1 MQNIAMFKDYKFD
14 FKIIARLIVAL
25 MISMAIHAT
34 LIVTL
39 SKTNKLTVN
48 NGYKGGHSKI
58 IHVLINR
65 GHEDIKPSPPPSQK
79 SSKTTRIISKPEV
92 LVEAPP
98 VLLLPNTQAQEA
110 NSENIPAQKQDEPEV
125 IHGIAAPM
133 SVPFAGFGG
142 APWANRSRS
151 TPPQGNKID
160 GQLQAMR
167 AEKRQRMNSA
177 MNNLY
182 GILHQ
187 NNIEIICELKIS
199 ENSQIGSL
207 TCDPED
213 REGMVKSILSS
224 SGIVWDDS
232 AKDNYKECLMIN
244 MGTIK
249 SEKLNCQKE
258 P

>member
-48 NGYKGGHSKI
+48 KGYKGGHSKI

-79 SSKTTRIISKPEV
+79 SSKTIRIISKPKV
-92 LVEAPP
+92 LVEEPP
-98 VLLLPNTQAQEA
+98 ILLLPDTLAKEA
-110 NSENIPAQKQDEPEV
+110 NSENIPVQKQDEPEV

-142 APWANRSRS
+142 GPWANRSRS
-151 TPPQGNKID
+151 HPPQGNKND

-167 AEKRQRMNSA
+167 AEKRQRMNFA

>member
-1 MQNIAMFKDYKFD
+1 MNVF
-14 FKIIARLIVAL
+14 
-25 MISMAIHAT
+25 
-34 LIVTL
+34 
-39 SKTNKLTVN
+39 
-48 NGYKGGHSKI
+48 
-58 IHVLINR
+58 
-65 GHEDIKPSPPPSQK
+65 
-79 SSKTTRIISKPEV
+79 TTRKSLNEV
-92 LVEAPP
+92 LTSLKESKKTVGFVPTMGALHEGHLSLVEEARRVPNSFVVLSFFVNPTQFGKGEDFDKYPRTLESDLVSLEAVQPDLVFAPA
-98 VLLLPNTQAQEA
+98 V
-110 NSENIPAQKQDEPEV
+110 DEV
-125 IHGIAAPM
+125 YSNGIAAPM

-142 APWANRSRS
+142 APWANRTRS
-151 TPPQGNKID
+151 TAPQGNKID

-167 AEKRQRMNSA
+167 AEKRQRMNFA

-213 REGMVKSILSS
+213 REEMVKSILSS

-232 AKDNYKECLMIN
+232 AKDNYKECLMVN